1 MKKTGWILL
10 LFILASCSKKG
21 LIHLSVL
28 EPAEVFVP
36 KTTLK
41 LGVLNRTLPAD
52 KTKTFDDIEKVLSA
66 EGVNL
71 DKIGAEEAVISFK
84 NTISQN
90 DRFKEIKMIDN
101 SKLKTVG
108 SGVFPAALTW
118 DIVEKLCKENHV
130 DGLVSLE
137 YFDTNTKI
145 TFSTSPT
152 TINTPLGSVPAVNH
166 NANMNTTVKL
176 GWRFYD
182 LSSRRIIDEY
192 HQSRY
197 ITNNSSGV
205 NPLAAVQ
212 ALMNRKEAVKQ
223 VASDAGKYY
232 TERLIPYWVR
242 VHRPY
247 YIRGNDNLKMGKR
260 KALAGNWDGAAE
272 IWKKESSNPKAKI
285 AGRACHNYAIIHEI
299 NGDLDEAIKWSQ
311 KAYEDYNDKISLDY
325 VRILQNRKEKAKVLE
340 K

>member
-1 MKKTGWILL
+1 M
-10 LFILASCSKKG
+10 SCSKKG
-21 LIHLSVL
+21 LIYLSVL
-28 EPAEVFVP
+28 EPSEMYVP

-52 KTKTFDDIEKVLSA
+52 KSKTLDDIEKILSA

-71 DKIGAEEAVISFK
+71 DKIGAEEAVSAFK
-84 NTISQN
+84 NSLSQN
-90 DRFKEIKMIDN
+90 DRFKEIHYIDN
-101 SKLKTVG
+101 AKLKTVG
-108 SGVFPAALTW
+108 SGVFPAALSW
-118 DIVEKLCKENHV
+118 DIVQKLCKENHV

-137 YFDTNTKI
+137 YFDTSTKI
-145 TFSTSPT
+145 SFSTSPT
-152 TINTPLGSVPAVNH
+152 TINTPLGNVPALTH
-166 NANMNTTVKL
+166 NATMNTTVKL

-182 LSSRRIIDEY
+182 LSSKKVIDEY

-197 ITNNSSGV
+197 ITNSSSGI
-205 NPLAAVQ
+205 NPLAAEQ

-223 VASDAGKYY
+223 VSTESGTAY
-232 TERLIPYWVR
+232 TERLIPYWIR
-242 VHRPY
+242 VNRPY
-247 YIRGNDNLKMGKR
+247 YIRGNDNMKMGKR
-260 KALAGNWDGAAE
+260 KALAGNWEGAAE
-272 IWKKESSNPKAKI
+272 IWKKESTNPKAKI

-325 VRILQNRKEKAKVLE
+325 IRILQNRKDKVKELE